1 MIKAMFVNLYDYA
14 PRIGSGWRHVEVVTE
29 GWKWVTIKYNPK
41 VYTGHSDVDSTFIF
55 GRPIRSK
62 IKKSVWEILPK
73 REMFSQ

>member
-1 MIKAMFVNLYDYA
+1 MFVNLYDYA
-14 PRIGSGWRHVEVVTE
+14 PRIGSGWRQVEVVTE

-41 VYTGHSDVDSTFIF
+41 VYIGHSDVDSTFIF

-73 REMFSQ
+73 REMLGEYYET